1 MIKIDRRQ
9 NILFN
14 ICIAVNSLLVILL
27 IFESRL
33 QVPVFLQVAGRMH
46 PLLLHFPVVLLLL
59 SFFTEIIL
67 SRKHNNDLV
76 FFANWLLLLT
86 ACSAGFTAVMGLLLS
101 KEDGYDADILAS
113 HKWWGVAVAFISLLW
128 YGFRNSIRKKKLWS
142 VLVGAPALAAVI
154 IAGHE
159 GAGITHGE
167 NFLMAPA
174 QLKQEDKPAV
184 ALEEAVIFTN
194 LVQPVLETKCISC
207 HNDKKAKG
215 GLILDSKASI
225 LLGGKHGKLWDSTDL
240 RQGLLLHRI
249 NLPTSEKMHMPPVGK
264 PQLTEQEVNI
274 LTYWIAGGASFTKK
288 VIELPETDS
297 LRVIAAAM
305 LKTNAADSYD
315 FAAANAADIQQL
327 NNDYRVIKPVAL
339 NSPAL
344 RVDFFG
350 KPFYTTDRLKEL
362 AVLKDNIVILNLAN
376 MPVTDEDVKQI
387 SAFTNLQQLNLSFTK
402 ITGAALMHLSVLKK
416 LKLLSLSGNALSL
429 RSLDPLRSIT
439 GLNELYLWQTG
450 IADNDITALK
460 KTFPKTA
467 IQNGFNGA
475 GVAATLSHPVIQ
487 TETQV
492 FTNSVTVKV
501 KHYMKNVILR
511 YTTDGTDPDSVQSLL
526 YKDGIVL
533 NNSATVKVKA
543 FLPGWIGSTVTE
555 KSFYRTGYLADS
567 VKLVTPPYASYAAGG
582 GKTLADG
589 EKGDLNFRVKWLGY
603 KDNDLLAYLYF
614 KQPVLLS
621 SISISGLVDI
631 GNYIMPP
638 QQIEI
643 WGGKNA
649 QQMQLIKKITPQ
661 QPQMQ
666 GDPYLTGFDCSFA
679 KQEISVVKII
689 VKPVAKLPAWH
700 RGKGERGWAFVDEI
714 FFN

>member
-1 MIKIDRRQ
+1 MIKMHRGQ
-9 NILFN
+9 NLLFN
-14 ICIAVNSLLVILL
+14 ICIAVNGLLIIAL

-46 PLLLHFPVVLLLL
+46 PLLLHFPIVLLLL
-59 SFFTEIIL
+59 SFITEIIL
-67 SRKHNNDLV
+67 SRKNNSHLV
-76 FFANWLLLLT
+76 LFADWLLLLT
-86 ACSAGFTAVMGLLLS
+86 ACSAAFTAVMGLLLS
-101 KEDGYDADILAS
+101 REEGYDADVLAP

-128 YGFRNSIRKKKLWS
+128 YGFRKSIRKKILLS
-142 VLVGAPALAAVI
+142 MLVATPALAAVL

-167 NFLMAPA
+167 NFLLAPA
-174 QLKQEDKPAV
+174 QLKQEEKPA
-184 ALEEAVIFTN
+184 ADLKDAVIFTH
-194 LVQPVLETKCISC
+194 LVQPVLEAKCTSC

-215 GLILDSKASI
+215 GLILDNEASI
-225 LLGGKHGKLWDSTDL
+225 LLGGKHGKLWDSADMEK
-240 RQGLLLHRI
+240 GLLLHRI
-249 NLPTSEKMHMPPVGK
+249 NLPGSEKMHMPPVGK
-264 PQLTEQEVNI
+264 PQLTEVEINI
-274 LTYWIAGGASFTKK
+274 LTHWIAGGASFTKK
-288 VIELPETDS
+288 VMDMPETDS

-305 LKTNAADSYD
+305 LNTSTMERYD
-315 FAAANAADIQQL
+315 FAPANTADIQQL

-350 KPFYTTDRLKEL
+350 KPFYTSGRLKEL
-362 AVLKDNIVILNLAN
+362 AALKDNIVILNLAN

-402 ITGAALMHLSVLKK
+402 ITGAAISSLSSLKK
-416 LKLLSLSGNALSL
+416 LKLLSLSGNTLTIQSL
-429 RSLDPLRSIT
+429 NSLQRMT

-450 IADNDITALK
+450 ITDNDIASLK
-460 KTFPKTA
+460 KIFPRTN
-467 IQNGFNGA
+467 IQNGFNGE
-475 GVAATLSHPVIQ
+475 GVAAILSEPVIQ
-487 TETQV
+487 TETQI
-492 FTNSVTVKV
+492 FTSSVNVKV
-501 KHYMKNVILR
+501 KHYMKNVSLR
-511 YTTDGTDPDSVQSLL
+511 YTTDGTEPDSLQSLL
-526 YKDGIVL
+526 YIDGIAL
-533 NNSATVKVKA
+533 NNSTKLKVKA
-543 FLPGWIGSTVTE
+543 FLPGWISSAVVE
-555 KSFYRTGYLADS
+555 KSFYRTGFQADS
-567 VKLVTPPYASYAAGG
+567 VKLLTPPYASYAAGG

-589 EKGDLNFRVKWLGY
+589 EKGDLNFRTKWLGY
-603 KDNDLLAYLYF
+603 KDNDMLAYLYF

-621 SISISGLVDI
+621 SISVSTLVDI

-643 WGGKNA
+643 WGGKSA
-649 QQMQLIKKITPQ
+649 QQMQLIKKITPL

-666 GDPYLTGFDCSFA
+666 GDPYLTGFDCSFP
-679 KQEISVVKII
+679 KQEIGVVKII